1 MKKFFIKA
9 DTVRNDAFALA
20 KKLIDEDYIPD
31 IMFVSMRGGAEMGN
45 AMNEFFKFALGK
57 NYKTIFATVVAQSYT
72 DVQKKNDVVFDGWTY
87 EPENVHLSHKVLV
100 VDDICDSGA
109 TLKKISE
116 KFRELG
122 FEKDAVRFAVHD
134 YKHFLY
140 DGAASVNFVPD
151 YFCTK
156 HEIKNEEENIWVHY
170 MSHEL
175 IGLSHE
181 QFKENYLKE
190 YPELEKIFAGIF

>member
-57 NYKTIFATVVAQSYT
+57 DYKTIFATVVAHSYT

-109 TLKKISE
+109 TLKKIRYDLQFMTTSTFYMKE
-116 KFRELG
+116 QQASTLCLIT
-122 FEKDAVRFAVHD
+122 FAQSM
-134 YKHFLY
+134 K
-140 DGAASVNFVPD
+140 
-151 YFCTK
+151 
-156 HEIKNEEENIWVHY
+156 
-170 MSHEL
+170 
-175 IGLSHE
+175 
-181 QFKENYLKE
+181 
-190 YPELEKIFAGIF
+190 